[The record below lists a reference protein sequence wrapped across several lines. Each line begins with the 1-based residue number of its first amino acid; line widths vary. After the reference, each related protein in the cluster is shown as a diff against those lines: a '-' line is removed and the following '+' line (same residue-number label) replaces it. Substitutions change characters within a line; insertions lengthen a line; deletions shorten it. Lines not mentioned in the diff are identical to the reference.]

1 MEPHRKEKRYVMTAK
16 TFLAVDG
23 NSILNRAFYGI
34 RTLTNR
40 EGFHTN
46 AIYGFLN
53 ILFRHMEED
62 KPDEICV
69 AFDVKA
75 KTYRNDLYDG
85 YKAGRKGMP
94 EELAQQVPKLKELLD
109 AMGIPR
115 LEKAGLEAD
124 DILGTLSLQATRAG
138 KRCILVTGD
147 RDAFQ
152 LIGPQVTV
160 KLASTSKTSSPA
172 DRIFDEKALREIYG
186 MTPAQM
192 IDLKALMGDSSDNIP
207 GVPGVGE
214 KTATELIHQFGS
226 LDAIY
231 MHLDEVKPS
240 LKTKLENGKESAYLS
255 KALGTI
261 VRDAALPERDYTP
274 QPVREA
280 DLKELLTQ
288 LELSRIAARYSWKT
302 ETTALPQEIQTIP
315 YQPEKHPLSALD
327 RIYFLFREGCLYLNY
342 QGKILTARPQ
352 LELLREMAKHPLI
365 SHDIKPFLK
374 LLYTNEITADVEF
387 DTMLALYV
395 LDPAEALLPLPE
407 IIASQTKISCD
418 ATGALLHLSAL
429 TEHLRRKLKENAAE
443 YLYREI
449 ELPLCLVLARME
461 VVGFRV
467 EREFL
472 EQFGRLAQKRLEELE
487 QEIFSLAGK
496 AFNINSPKQLGEVLF
511 TDLQLP
517 SGKKNKTGYS
527 TNNETLE
534 RLTAYHPIAE
544 LLIQYRQI
552 GKLKST
558 YTDGLTE
565 KIAEDG
571 RIHTIFMQ
579 ALTQTGRISS
589 TEPNLQNI
597 PVRTELGRQLRRA
610 FIPENGYVLV
620 DADYSQ
626 IELRL
631 LAHIADDRNMQEAF
645 RNGDDIHTATAAQ
658 VFNLPPEM
666 VQPQMRS
673 RAKAVNFGIV
683 YGIGDFSLAKNLHI
697 PRKEA
702 KQYIESYLATY
713 TGVRDYMQRTIQEGK
728 KHGYVETLF
737 HRRRYIPEL
746 QSKNAVQR
754 AFGERIC
761 MNAPIQGTA
770 ADIIKLAMV
779 KVDRRLRRE
788 GFQARLIL
796 QIHDELIVEAPEEE
810 ASAVSALLKEEM
822 EQAVTL
828 SVPLTVDL
836 KVGKSW
842 FDTK

>member
-1 MEPHRKEKRYVMTAK
+1 
-16 TFLAVDG
+16 
-23 NSILNRAFYGI
+23 
-34 RTLTNR
+34 
-40 EGFHTN
+40 
-46 AIYGFLN
+46 
-53 ILFRHMEED
+53 
-62 KPDEICV
+62 
-69 AFDVKA
+69 
-75 KTYRNDLYDG
+75 
-85 YKAGRKGMP
+85 
-94 EELAQQVPKLKELLD
+94 
-109 AMGIPR
+109 
-115 LEKAGLEAD
+115 
-124 DILGTLSLQATRAG
+124 
-138 KRCILVTGD
+138 
-147 RDAFQ
+147 
-152 LIGPQVTV
+152 
-160 KLASTSKTSSPA
+160 
-172 DRIFDEKALREIYG
+172 
-186 MTPAQM
+186 
-192 IDLKALMGDSSDNIP
+192 
-207 GVPGVGE
+207 
-214 KTATELIHQFGS
+214 
-226 LDAIY
+226 
-231 MHLDEVKPS
+231 
-240 LKTKLENGKESAYLS
+240 
-255 KALGTI
+255 
-261 VRDAALPERDYTP
+261 
-274 QPVREA
+274 
-280 DLKELLTQ
+280 
-288 LELSRIAARYSWKT
+288 
-302 ETTALPQEIQTIP
+302 
-315 YQPEKHPLSALD
+315 
-327 RIYFLFREGCLYLNY
+327 
-342 QGKILTARPQ
+342 
-352 LELLREMAKHPLI
+352 
-365 SHDIKPFLK
+365 
-374 LLYTNEITADVEF
+374 
-387 DTMLALYV
+387 
-395 LDPAEALLPLPE
+395 
-407 IIASQTKISCD
+407 
-418 ATGALLHLSAL
+418 
-429 TEHLRRKLKENAAE
+429 
-443 YLYREI
+443 
-449 ELPLCLVLARME
+449 
-461 VVGFRV
+461 
-467 EREFL
+467 
-472 EQFGRLAQKRLEELE
+472 
-487 QEIFSLAGK
+487 
-496 AFNINSPKQLGEVLF
+496 
-511 TDLQLP
+511 
-517 SGKKNKTGYS
+517 
-527 TNNETLE
+527 
-534 RLTAYHPIAE
+534 
-544 LLIQYRQI
+544 
-552 GKLKST
+552 
-558 YTDGLTE
+558 
-565 KIAEDG
+565 
-571 RIHTIFMQ
+571 MQ